1 MADRNVVNT
10 ATLDTLRT
18 TYNST
23 AADVGDIASVTG
35 ASGVIASA
43 TDIVEAIVAM
53 NTEVTGIKTGAT
65 TFESQITFEGSTDD
79 AYETTLAVTDP
90 TADRTIT
97 FPDASGTLVITDAT
111 QTLTNKTL
119 TSPTINAGTLSGA
132 FTGTAD
138 LTGLVLSGAS
148 PLVFEGATA
157 NAYETTLTITDP
169 TADRVITIPNATDTL
184 VGKATTDTLTNKSYD
199 LGGTGNVMT
208 GSLAEFNSALQ
219 SDSFVSLTGSETLT
233 NKTLTSPT
241 INGGTFSGSF
251 TGTQDLTGLVMSGA
265 SPLVFEGATDD
276 AYETTLAFTDPTADR
291 TITIPN
297 ATDTL
302 VGKATTDT
310 LTNKTIDLD
319 SNTLTG
325 SLAEFNSALQS
336 ATFVSL
342 TGSETL
348 TNKTLTSPTIN
359 GGTFSGTFTGTQN
372 LSGVVMSGSSPLV
385 FEGAT
390 DDAYETTLAFT
401 DPTADRTITF
411 FNATDTLVGKA
422 TTDTF
427 TNKSIDLDSN
437 TLTGSLAEFNSA
449 LQSDSFVSLTGS
461 ETLTNKTLT
470 APTITSGVLNTGV
483 SGSAVLDEDNMS
495 SNSATKVATQQSIKA
510 YVDAQITAQD
520 LDFAGDSGTGSIDL
534 DSQTFTITGG
544 TGIDTSISGQ
554 TVTIAIDNTIVT
566 KTGTQTLTNKTLTSP
581 TLNSPT
587 ITNLTATALNLTDS
601 SIVFEGAT
609 ADAYETTLTVVD
621 PTADRTITI
630 PNETGTLITSA
641 SAATNAFS
649 VALAA
654 ALG

>member
-1 MADRNVVNT
+1 MADRTVAT
-10 ATLDTLRT
+10 TDTLDTLRT
-18 TYNST
+18 TYNLT
-23 AADVGDIASVTG
+23 AADVGDIASVTS

-43 TDIVEAIVAM
+43 TDIVEAITLM
-53 NTEVTGIKTGAT
+53 NTEVTGIKTGDT
-65 TFESQITFEGSTDD
+65 TFQSQITFEGATDD
-79 AYETTLAVTDP
+79 AHETTLAVTDP

-119 TSPTINAGTLSGA
+119 TSPTIN
-132 FTGTAD
+132 
-138 LTGLVLSGAS
+138 
-148 PLVFEGATA
+148 
-157 NAYETTLTITDP
+157 
-169 TADRVITIPNATDTL
+169 
-184 VGKATTDTLTNKSYD
+184 
-199 LGGTGNVMT
+199 
-208 GSLAEFNSALQ
+208 
-219 SDSFVSLTGSETLT
+219 
-233 NKTLTSPT
+233 
-241 INGGTFSGSF
+241 GGTFSGTF
-251 TGTQDLTGLVMSGA
+251 TGTQDLTSVVLSGG
-265 SPLVFEGATDD
+265 SPLVFEGATDN
-276 AYETTLAFTDPTADR
+276 AHETTLGIVDPTADR
-291 TITIPN
+291 TVSLPN

-495 SNSATKVATQQSIKA
+495 SNSATKLATQQSIKA
-510 YVDAQITAQD
+510 YVDTTVSGQD

-609 ADAYETTLTVVD
+609 ADDFETTLTVVD
-621 PTADRTITI
+621 PTADRIITI

-641 SAATNAFS
+641 SAATQAFS